1 LDRAL
6 NDPSDKLI
14 ITATV
19 APTWVYSPE
28 IEPTVRA
35 KWEQTTSDLVKEI
48 YDCYE
53 AGASIIH
60 VHGNKPWDAEKWTSV
75 ISGVRDKCDALIQV
89 GLSGRP
95 MDERKELLKLKPDMC
110 SLRLTHSDERYT
122 SHSANILHTMDEI
135 REYLELCNKYNVKP
149 ELESH
154 NTGALWNARYLLERK
169 MLELPAFL
177 SLFFGWPGGTWTPP
191 TLEELLYRT
200 KLVPEGCL
208 YQTSIMPDT
217 VATGKDAPLHLST
230 LTVMIGGHV
239 RVGSEDYAYA
249 RTGKG
254 SKSSVEPV
262 ARIAKISGDLDR
274 EIASPSETR
283 KMLGI

>member
-1 LDRAL
+1 M

-19 APTWVYSPE
+19 APTWVYTPE
-28 IEPTVRA
+28 FEPTVRA
-35 KWEQTTSDLVKEI
+35 KWEQPSDDLVKEI

-60 VHGNKPWDAEKWTSV
+60 VHGNKPWNADKWTGI
-75 ISGVRDKCDALIQV
+75 ISSVRDKCDALIQV

-95 MDERKELLKLKPDMC
+95 MDERRELLKLKPDMC

-122 SHSANILHTMDEI
+122 SHSANLLHTMDEI
-135 REYLELCNKYNVKP
+135 REYLDLCNKFNVKP

-154 NTGALWNARYLLERK
+154 NTGALWNARYLLERNLLK
-169 MLELPAFL
+169 QPPFL

-191 TLEELLYRT
+191 TLEEVLYRT

-208 YQTSIMPDT
+208 YQTSIMPDA
-217 VATGKDAPLHLST
+217 VVTGRDAPLHLSA

-239 RVGSEDYAYA
+239 RVGSEDYPYSK
-249 RTGKG
+249 KG
-254 SKSSVEPV
+254 SGYKSSADSV
-262 ARIAKISGDLDR
+262 AKIAQISRELDR
-274 EIASPSETR
+274 EIATPSDAR
-283 KMLGI
+283 KMLGM